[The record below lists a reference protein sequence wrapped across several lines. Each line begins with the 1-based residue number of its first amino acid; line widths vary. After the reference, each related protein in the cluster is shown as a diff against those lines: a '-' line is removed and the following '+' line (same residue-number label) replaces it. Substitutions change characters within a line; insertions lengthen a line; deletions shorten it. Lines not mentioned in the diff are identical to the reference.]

1 MNTILIVDDDMIGRF
16 TVESILEGEGYQ
28 LVMAENGK
36 DALQKARQSPPD
48 IILLDVMMPEMNGYE
63 VCREIQKDPAL
74 SQIPVIFLTAL
85 DDRPALLEGLS
96 AGSNDFMTKP
106 CDRFELRARLRGL
119 LSQKRPYIP

>member
-1 MNTILIVDDDMIGRF
+1 
-16 TVESILEGEGYQ
+16 
-28 LVMAENGK
+28 
-36 DALQKARQSPPD
+36 
-48 IILLDVMMPEMNGYE
+48 MPEMNGYE